1 MKNKFIGKTFLWMFL
16 GLMIT
21 FLTGLSVTS
30 NKTMLANIYNGP
42 MLIILI
48 IIELFL
54 VIFLSARVMK
64 LKPSTAKVLFILYS
78 FINGLTL
85 SSIFIYYELSSI
97 IYVFFISSLIFFLF
111 GLLGYFTKFDLTN
124 IKTYLYMLLLG
135 IIICLI
141 INLFFNNSTF
151 NLLISI
157 IGLILF
163 MGITAYDMQKLKNIV
178 NTNLP
183 QDNYQIYCAL
193 SLYLDYINIFLHLL
207 SLFGNSRE

>member
-157 IGLILF
+157 A
-163 MGITAYDMQKLKNIV
+163 ITAID
-178 NTNLP
+178 LP
-183 QDNYQIYCAL
+183 SNVAFSQSSFPFCKKPL
-193 SLYLDYINIFLHLL
+193 
-207 SLFGNSRE
+207 